1 MVGPGA
7 KRAFAAASLKT
18 STGTTTTSNGVPE
31 LTRVMMLGVESK
43 WLTSLWPVAFSNAG
57 AIAFIDA
64 VIEPPAITL
73 SSAACSDEAAMARIP
88 DIKLVTVNSGFLM
101 TPSGGSRFRLIR
113 NRDVGDKGRFA
124 HRLSRERRALFEPG

>member
-1 MVGPGA
+1 MGGPGA

-57 AIAFIDA
+57 AIAFNDA
-64 VIEPPAITL
+64 VIEPPPITL
-73 SSAACSDEAAMARIP
+73 SSAAPAEVAAAMMRIP
-88 DIKLVTVNSGFLM
+88 DRTVVTVN
-101 TPSGGSRFRLIR
+101 GG
-113 NRDVGDKGRFA
+113 
-124 HRLSRERRALFEPG
+124 